1 MDSWENKI
9 VWILR
14 IDVFDGDFWPFFV
27 VWEQIPAANTTSKQN
42 FKKCVSKKYRVSSR
56 TREALLLREDLMK
69 SRQAERLAKQKLV
82 EFTSSPDLFSVSK
95 LLDPFSVSRKKIFQL
110 TLPLVYFLEVQWSQ
124 GNNCR
129 YRPECRSVDGWR
141 GYSAV
146 TGIRE
151 RKVINEF
158 P

>member
-27 VWEQIPAANTTSKQN
+27 VWEEIHAANTTGKQN
-42 FKKCVSKKYRVSSR
+42 FKKCVSKKSRVSSR

-69 SRQAERLAKQKLV
+69 SRQAERLAKEKLV

-95 LLDPFSVSRKKIFQL
+95 LRDAFWVS
-110 TLPLVYFLEVQWSQ
+110 
-124 GNNCR
+124 
-129 YRPECRSVDGWR
+129 
-141 GYSAV
+141 
-146 TGIRE
+146 
-151 RKVINEF
+151 
-158 P
+158 